1 MFNQILLI
9 FIRSKNEH
17 RRRQV
22 LKFAQGFMGFI
33 IVFYPIFTSAQNN
46 CECPEE
52 KKRLPE
58 IIQCFNTGK
67 VEDAVRIFEEI
78 RRVGSPECRLA
89 YCNSMAQYY
98 FNKNETAK
106 VKPLMEE
113 ERRLLDSISCG
124 KMAYSRH
131 FSTYGNYY
139 FSLNNYEK
147 AADCFLEALGY
158 SEGTGNLFG
167 QQRSLMSVANVFSRL
182 GQYDKSLV
190 YLNRAETLTLLLIE
204 QSKAGKITVKNNFN
218 NELGMVLSRK
228 AGVYNNLFEQN
239 KTLVTYLD
247 SALIT
252 ANESIRLGFEV
263 QNQHTVCDGF
273 FNLASQAK
281 HTNQFAKA
289 LQYTD
294 SVLAYAPNALLE
306 KYRFD
311 AFGEKSEIYRALK
324 NYPLAAAY
332 ADSALVAAEKF
343 NPQMVVTA
351 LQLVHET
358 QVLVGN
364 PTRALAAY
372 DRFTVLKDSLLNIDK
387 FNTIN
392 ELEQQYNKVKNEKS
406 ITELTQERQIFQLR
420 NRQLLFGFLLA
431 ALTIV
436 AMVFFQRQR
445 ALKAKQAVLET
456 EQRLNRARM
465 NPHFFFNALGALQG
479 LALKNNDGR
488 SIVTHLSKFAAIMR
502 QTLESTYTEYI
513 PLEQETRYLQQYLDL
528 QKLRFP
534 DTFDYT
540 IDIADDLDETQVQIP
555 PMLIQ
560 PFAENAIEHGFSGQM
575 EGDNHLAIRFSTTP
589 AKELLLE
596 IDDNGQGLKSTT
608 ERTRKHVS
616 RATDII
622 KDRLQIINQQEQS
635 NARFEI
641 KNKAEG
647 GVVVQIYLPL
657 KTTV

>member
-1 MFNQILLI
+1 
-9 FIRSKNEH
+9 
-17 RRRQV
+17 
-22 LKFAQGFMGFI
+22 
-33 IVFYPIFTSAQNN
+33 
-46 CECPEE
+46 
-52 KKRLPE
+52 
-58 IIQCFNTGK
+58 
-67 VEDAVRIFEEI
+67 
-78 RRVGSPECRLA
+78 
-89 YCNSMAQYY
+89 
-98 FNKNETAK
+98 
-106 VKPLMEE
+106 
-113 ERRLLDSISCG
+113 
-124 KMAYSRH
+124 
-131 FSTYGNYY
+131 
-139 FSLNNYEK
+139 
-147 AADCFLEALGY
+147 
-158 SEGTGNLFG
+158 
-167 QQRSLMSVANVFSRL
+167 
-182 GQYDKSLV
+182 
-190 YLNRAETLTLLLIE
+190 
-204 QSKAGKITVKNNFN
+204 
-218 NELGMVLSRK
+218 
-228 AGVYNNLFEQN
+228 
-239 KTLVTYLD
+239 
-247 SALIT
+247 
-252 ANESIRLGFEV
+252 
-263 QNQHTVCDGF
+263 
-273 FNLASQAK
+273 
-281 HTNQFAKA
+281 
-289 LQYTD
+289 
-294 SVLAYAPNALLE
+294 
-306 KYRFD
+306 
-311 AFGEKSEIYRALK
+311 
-324 NYPLAAAY
+324 
-332 ADSALVAAEKF
+332 
-343 NPQMVVTA
+343 MVVTA

>member
-1 MFNQILLI
+1 
-9 FIRSKNEH
+9 
-17 RRRQV
+17 
-22 LKFAQGFMGFI
+22 
-33 IVFYPIFTSAQNN
+33 
-46 CECPEE
+46 
-52 KKRLPE
+52 
-58 IIQCFNTGK
+58 
-67 VEDAVRIFEEI
+67 
-78 RRVGSPECRLA
+78 
-89 YCNSMAQYY
+89 
-98 FNKNETAK
+98 
-106 VKPLMEE
+106 
-113 ERRLLDSISCG
+113 
-124 KMAYSRH
+124 
-131 FSTYGNYY
+131 
-139 FSLNNYEK
+139 
-147 AADCFLEALGY
+147 
-158 SEGTGNLFG
+158 
-167 QQRSLMSVANVFSRL
+167 
-182 GQYDKSLV
+182 
-190 YLNRAETLTLLLIE
+190 
-204 QSKAGKITVKNNFN
+204 
-218 NELGMVLSRK
+218 
-228 AGVYNNLFEQN
+228 
-239 KTLVTYLD
+239 
-247 SALIT
+247 
-252 ANESIRLGFEV
+252 
-263 QNQHTVCDGF
+263 
-273 FNLASQAK
+273 
-281 HTNQFAKA
+281 
-289 LQYTD
+289 
-294 SVLAYAPNALLE
+294 
-306 KYRFD
+306 
-311 AFGEKSEIYRALK
+311 
-324 NYPLAAAY
+324 
-332 ADSALVAAEKF
+332 
-343 NPQMVVTA
+343 
-351 LQLVHET
+351 
-358 QVLVGN
+358 
-364 PTRALAAY
+364 
-372 DRFTVLKDSLLNIDK
+372 
-387 FNTIN
+387 
-392 ELEQQYNKVKNEKS
+392 
-406 ITELTQERQIFQLR
+406 LR